1 VRTRVHAIAL
11 VLLVALPGALLLQR
25 SLAADTGD
33 PPATPQAKCG
43 PGSLPETG
51 RQGRV
56 PPEDV
61 ESGRAAEGY
70 WCNAKQIGHFGPWD
84 TSAGSGGYKVHR
96 YVDRAGRECA
106 YYDSTLLFPLNVPQ
120 QGANLSGVHVLDM
133 TDPADPV
140 KTANLLTPAMES
152 PHESLSF
159 SSKRG
164 LIAAGMGTPVT
175 APGQVDIYDASN
187 DCRQPELRSSLPVG
201 ILGHEGNFSPDGN
214 TLYISATGAENV
226 TAIDV
231 SDPVVPRILWRGP
244 YRFHG
249 MTISDDGKRM
259 YAADL
264 GNSGLTILD
273 VSDIHSREPD
283 PVVTVVS
290 HLTWDVVTIPQQP
303 MPFTVKGRPYL
314 VEVDEFTRDTSTDPS
329 APVGAARIIDI
340 ADERKPRVVSDLRL
354 EVNQREHRP
363 SQADD
368 RGASNALSGYTAH
381 YCATPKRK
389 DPGIVACSF
398 VLSGLRVFDIR
409 NPLKPRE
416 VAYFNPG
423 GETASYAMSA
433 PAFVEKRSQIW
444 YSDGNKGF
452 FVVRITNGAWKR

>member
-1 VRTRVHAIAL
+1 MPAVTQA
-11 VLLVALPGALLLQR
+11 ALLLFVILPATVVVQR
-25 SLAADTGD
+25 ALAADTGD

-56 PPEDV
+56 PPQDV
-61 ESGRAAEGY
+61 ESGRAALGY
-70 WCNAKQIGHFGPWD
+70 TCNAEQIGHFGPWD
-84 TSAGSGGYKVHR
+84 TRSGSGGYKVHR

-106 YYDSTLLFPLNVPQ
+106 YYDSTLLFPVNVPQ
-120 QGANLSGVHVLDM
+120 QGSNLTGVHVLDM
-133 TDPADPV
+133 TDPTNPV

-152 PHESLSF
+152 PHESLSL
-159 SSKRG
+159 SLTSG
-164 LIAAGMGTPVT
+164 LLAAGMGTPIT
-175 APGQVDIYDASN
+175 APGQVDIYDVSE
-187 DCRQPELRSSLPVG
+187 DCRNPQLRSSLPIG

-231 SDPVVPRILWRGP
+231 SDPTLPRIVWRGP

-249 MTISDDGKRM
+249 LTISDDGTRM

-264 GNSGLTILD
+264 GDPGLTILD
-273 VSDIHSREPD
+273 VSEVQARRPD
-283 PVVTVVS
+283 PVVTEVS

-303 MPFTVKGRPYL
+303 MPITVKGHPYV
-314 VEVDEFTRDTSTDPS
+314 VEVDEFTRGTSTDPS

-340 ADERKPRVVSDLRL
+340 ANERKPRVVSDLRL

-363 SQADD
+363 SQVHD
-368 RGASNALSGYTAH
+368 RGASNRLSGYTAH
-381 YCATPKRK
+381 YCATPGRK

-409 NPLKPRE
+409 NPRKPRE

-433 PAFVEKRSQIW
+433 PAFVAERSEIW
-444 YSDGNKGF
+444 FSDGNKGF
-452 FVVRITNGAWKR
+452 FAVRLANGAWGR